1 MRAPRTEGGADHRR
15 RVPRTDALLAEER
28 IAAAAELLGRD
39 RVKAAVTA
47 VQQRARDGEI
57 APDLVVDAVLA
68 ALPASSTSL
77 RPVLNAT
84 GVLLHTNLGRAPLSA
99 AAVDAL
105 AEAAGTTDLELDLAT
120 GERGRRG
127 RGALDALA
135 TAVPAASAVA
145 ASTSAA
151 APLFTTCTPP
161 AARWWRSGTGS
172 GSRTCWC
179 PPARGCARWVPRT
192 G

>member
-1 MRAPRTEGGADHRR
+1 MPAPRTEGCADHRR
-15 RVPRTDALLAEER
+15 RVPRTDALLGEER
-28 IAAAAELLGRD
+28 IAAAAGLLGWD

-47 VQQRARDGEI
+47 AQQRARDGEI

-68 ALPASSTSL
+68 ALPASVASL

-99 AAVDAL
+99 AAVHAL

-135 TAVPAASAVA
+135 AAVPAAGGVHVVNNG
-145 ASTSAA
+145 AA
-151 APLFTTCTPP
+151 ALVPVSYTHLTLPTTPY
-161 AARWWRSGTGS
+161 
-172 GSRTCWC
+172 
-179 PPARGCARWVPRT
+179 V
-192 G
+192 